1 MVCQAPVFRYFTHA
15 PFSFFLLLLLL
26 LFPFFLKHHLI
37 NHILTSEYPFS
48 PPYFYQYPPTLQPS
62 PRSLTIRYV
71 YIYITY
77 ISQSRS
83 VLLAML
89 YVEYKIC
96 SAELLYMAFPWARLY
111 SVEVGDDDDDGDEGS
126 YPWLEFGWIEFVR
139 LEGDGSWVGTES
151 KV

>member
-96 SAELLYMAFPWARLY
+96 SAELLYSF
-111 SVEVGDDDDDGDEGS
+111 SVGKAGG
-126 YPWLEFGWIEFVR
+126 
-139 LEGDGSWVGTES
+139 
-151 KV
+151 